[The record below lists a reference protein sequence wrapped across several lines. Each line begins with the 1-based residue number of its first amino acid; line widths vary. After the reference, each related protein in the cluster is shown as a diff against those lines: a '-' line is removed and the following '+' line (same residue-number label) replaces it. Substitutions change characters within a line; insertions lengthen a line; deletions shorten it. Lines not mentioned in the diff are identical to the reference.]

1 MTFKCGE
8 FKRIAEGPGGAVI
21 TARVVAGDG
30 NGNGAIDY
38 VYGRADG
45 TIEAVFR

>member
-1 MTFKCGE
+1 MDQ
-8 FKRIAEGPGGAVI
+8 GPVGAVI
-21 TARVVAGDG
+21 TTSIVAGDF
-30 NGNGAIDY
+30 NVNGAIDF